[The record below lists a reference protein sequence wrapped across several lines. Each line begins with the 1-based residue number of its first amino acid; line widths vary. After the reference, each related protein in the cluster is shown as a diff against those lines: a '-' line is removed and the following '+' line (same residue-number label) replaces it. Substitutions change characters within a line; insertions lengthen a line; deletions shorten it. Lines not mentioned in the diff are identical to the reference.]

1 MNENNLMISDE
12 VIMNKIFLVRG
23 QKVMIDSE
31 IAELYGVETR
41 RLNEQVKRNS
51 ERFPENFMFQL
62 TKDEFDNLKSQ
73 NATSS
78 WGGRRKLPFVF
89 TEHGILMLA
98 NVLKS
103 DRAIKMSI
111 RIIEVFVKIREMFL
125 THKDILIRLEKIEE
139 SIAEHD
145 NNILVIFEY
154 LKQLEKEKQNQI
166 DQENRKRIRYF
177 YFGVVWNEIAK
188 KKAPPK
194 FIATVGGNI

>member
-1 MNENNLMISDE
+1 MDKSIMIPDE
-12 VIMNKIFLVRG
+12 VIMNKILLVRD
-23 QKVMIDSE
+23 QKVMIDSD
-31 IAELYGVETR
+31 IGELYGIETR

-62 TKDEFDNLKSQ
+62 TKEEFDNLKSQ

-125 THKDILIRLEKIEE
+125 THKDILIKLEKIEE
-139 SIAEHD
+139 SLTEHD

-154 LKQLEKEKQNQI
+154 LKQIEKDKQEQF
-166 DQENRKRIRYF
+166 DQENRKRIGYK
-177 YFGVVWNEIAK
+177 NDEK
-188 KKAPPK
+188 E
-194 FIATVGGNI
+194 ND

>member
-1 MNENNLMISDE
+1 MEPQYFDIAFCDNMKINQMDNKKLMIPDE
-12 VIMNKIFLVRG
+12 VIANKIFLIRG

-62 TKDEFDNLKSQ
+62 TRDEFDNLKSQ

-89 TEHGILMLA
+89 SEHGILMLA

-111 RIIEVFVKIREMFL
+111 RIIEVFVKIREIFL
-125 THKDILIRLEKIEE
+125 THKDILLRLEKIEA
-139 SIAEHD
+139 SIAKHD
-145 NNILVIFEY
+145 NTILVIFEY
-154 LKQLEKEKQNQI
+154 LKQLEKEKQAQI
-166 DQENRKRIRYF
+166 NQENRKRIGYKS
-177 YFGVVWNEIAK
+177 NKKEIE
-188 KKAPPK
+188 
-194 FIATVGGNI
+194 

>member
-1 MNENNLMISDE
+1 MDKSIMIPDE
-12 VIMNKIFLVRG
+12 VIMNKILLVRD
-23 QKVMIDSE
+23 QKVMIDSD
-31 IAELYGVETR
+31 IGELYGIETR

-62 TKDEFDNLKSQ
+62 TKEEFDNLKSQ

-78 WGGRRKLPFVF
+78 WGGRRKFPFVF

-125 THKDILIRLEKIEE
+125 THKDILIKLEKIEE
-139 SIAEHD
+139 SLTEHD

-154 LKQLEKEKQNQI
+154 LKQIEKDKQEQF
-166 DQENRKRIRYF
+166 DQENRKRIGYKNDEKEN
-177 YFGVVWNEIAK
+177 Y
-188 KKAPPK
+188 
-194 FIATVGGNI
+194 

>member
-1 MNENNLMISDE
+1 MDKSIMIPDE

-51 ERFPENFMFQL
+51 ERFPENFMYQL
-62 TKDEFDNLKSQ
+62 TKDEYDNLLSQ

-111 RIIEVFVKIREMFL
+111 RIIEVFIKIREMFL
-125 THKDILIRLEKIEE
+125 THKDILIKLEKIQD
-139 SIAEHD
+139 SLAEHD

-154 LKQLEKEKQNQI
+154 LKQIEKEKQEQF
-166 DQENRKRIRYF
+166 DQENRKRIGYKN
-177 YFGVVWNEIAK
+177 YEKENE
-188 KKAPPK
+188 
-194 FIATVGGNI
+194 

>member
-1 MNENNLMISDE
+1 MIPDE

-51 ERFPENFMFQL
+51 ERFPKNFMFQL
-62 TKDEFDNLKSQ
+62 TKEEFDNLKSQ

-78 WGGRRKLPFVF
+78 WGGRRKLPYVF

-154 LKQLEKEKQNQI
+154 LKQLEKEKQVQL
-166 DQENRKRIRYF
+166 DQENRKRIGYKN
-177 YFGVVWNEIAK
+177 YDKE
-188 KKAPPK
+188 
-194 FIATVGGNI
+194 TD

>member
-1 MNENNLMISDE
+1 MNEKNSIMIPDE
-12 VIMNKIFLVRG
+12 VLINKIHLIRG
-23 QKVMIDSE
+23 QKVMIDND

-51 ERFPENFMFQL
+51 ERFPTNFMFQL
-62 TKDEFDNLKSQ
+62 MKEEFDNLKSQ
-73 NATSS
+73 KAISS
-78 WGGRRKLPFVF
+78 WGGRRKQPYVF

-111 RIIEVFVKIREMFL
+111 RIIEVFVKVREMLL
-125 THKDILIRLEKIEE
+125 THKDVLLRLEKIEE

-154 LKQLEKEKQNQI
+154 LKQLEQAKQEELDHKN
-166 DQENRKRIRYF
+166 RIRIGYKNF
-177 YFGVVWNEIAK
+177 DNE
-188 KKAPPK
+188 
-194 FIATVGGNI
+194 TD